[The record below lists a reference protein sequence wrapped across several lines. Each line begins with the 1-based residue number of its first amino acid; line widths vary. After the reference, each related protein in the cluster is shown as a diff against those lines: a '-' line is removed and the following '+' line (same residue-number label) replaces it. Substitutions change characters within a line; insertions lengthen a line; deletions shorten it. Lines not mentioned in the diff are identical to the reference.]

1 MADKPPQKTQLLS
14 DAPPEV
20 QAAIDRQ
27 SGRQNQPQSGQS
39 TVLLDSPVAAQQ
51 VARPQQPVVP
61 TMMQNRPSG
70 QLPPV
75 ARKKPSTAGR
85 WIAGPIVSI
94 LIAAG
99 TAAVAGVVMPAKPKV
114 EAPPPKVTGKL
125 LLSTDPAGAS
135 VTIDGKPFPHFTPTE
150 VNADVGS
157 TVKIGLK
164 LDGYAPKEEEVAVA
178 SGEHPVN
185 FKLEKAAA
193 SAPPAIAPL
202 TAPVAKKEEHH
213 EHHEH
218 HDHDAAAAKPKDG
231 AGKGTISVF
240 VRPWAIVYV
249 DGTRLRQTP
258 VQAYEIPAGK
268 HVVELVNEPK
278 AKREK
283 LTVTLKPGESQ
294 EIRKDWDK

>member
-27 SGRQNQPQSGQS
+27 NKPQSSQS
-39 TVLLDSPVAAQQ
+39 TVLLDSPAAAQQ
-51 VARPQQPVVP
+51 GARAQQPVVP

-70 QLPPV
+70 SLPPV
-75 ARKKPSTAGR
+75 PRKKPSTAGR
-85 WIAGPIVSI
+85 WIAGPLISI
-94 LIAAG
+94 GIAAG
-99 TAAVAGVVMPAKPKV
+99 TAALAGVVMPAKPKV
-114 EAPPPKVTGKL
+114 EAPPPKVSGKL

-150 VNADVGS
+150 VTADVGS

-164 LDGYAPKEEEVAVA
+164 LDGYASKEEEVAVA

-185 FKLEKAAA
+185 FKLEKA
-193 SAPPAIAPL
+193 SPVAPPPVAPP

-218 HDHDAAAAKPKDG
+218 HDTAAPTKDTG
-231 AGKGTISVF
+231 GKGTISVF

-258 VQAYEIPAGK
+258 VQAYEIPSGK
-268 HVVELVNEPK
+268 HTVELVNEPK

-283 LTVTLKPGESQ
+283 LTITLKPGESQ